1 MPGKEN
7 RDEMTP
13 EECRQDAENR
23 KKKLKSQWIIFL
35 RVGVIAVVAFI
46 AVVVGSIAWFMS
58 NNKVGG
64 TGASI
69 QASGG
74 EYDIAAVGEDVSSTK
89 GQYDKLLD
97 SKPGEPTTVEAQS
110 YIATNDNKPS
120 ITWAITEGTNMKNM
134 QNTESGLEPGS
145 CGSMTFYI
153 IPHKSGQ
160 LDVKLDL
167 TLTGYTYKGDKEPV
181 SSDGITKIDPKVQQL
196 LEGHILLFAGYD
208 KSMNAYSGWI
218 SDDAD
223 AWSLSLDA
231 ENNITLSRNGSG
243 DIIWSAEKIEKDKAY
258 PVTIYWIWPEILE
271 SYLKKADNISRH
283 PSLFPND
290 SSAENTDDPGALP
303 KDLYTTMCKTGSGS
317 TFNRYFRW
325 ENEEVFEKSVT
336 SEKLANMRKNMNP
349 AIYGE
354 MSAYYNLADQYLGEN
369 VRYVKLKLETR

>member
-1 MPGKEN
+1 MPGTEK

-58 NNKVGG
+58 NNKVSG

-74 EYDIAAVGEDVSSTK
+74 EYDIAAVGVDVQSTK

-97 SKPGEPTTVEAQS
+97 SEPGEPTTAQAQS

-120 ITWAITEGTNMKNM
+120 ITWAITDGTNMKNM
-134 QNTESGLEPGS
+134 RNTESGLEPGS

-167 TLTGYTYKGDKEPV
+167 TLTGYAYKGDKEPL
-181 SSDGITKIDPKVQQL
+181 SSGDITKTGPKVQQL

-208 KSMNAYSGWI
+208 KSSNAYSGWI

-223 AWSLSLDA
+223 AWSLSLDD
-231 ENNITLSRNGSG
+231 NNITLSRNDSG
-243 DIIWSAEKIEKDKAY
+243 DIIWSAEKIEKDNAY

-271 SYLKKADNISRH
+271 SYLKKADNIRRY
-283 PSLFPND
+283 PSLFPKD
-290 SSAENTDDPGALP
+290 SSAENEDDSGALP
-303 KDLYTTMCKTGSGS
+303 KNLYATMCKTDSAL

-325 ENEEVFEKSVT
+325 ENEAAFKESVT
-336 SEKLANMRKNMNP
+336 PEKLANMRENMNP
-349 AIYGE
+349 AIYGD

>member
-74 EYDIAAVGEDVSSTK
+74 EYDIAAVGVDAQSTI
-89 GQYDKLLD
+89 GRYDELLD

-110 YIATNDNKPS
+110 YIATNDNKTS

-153 IPHKSGQ
+153 IPHKNGQ

-181 SSDGITKIDPKVQQL
+181 SSGDITKTDPIGPKMQQL

-208 KSMNAYSGWI
+208 KSRNAYSGWI

-231 ENNITLSRNGSG
+231 ENNITLSRNDSG

-271 SYLKKADNISRH
+271 SYLKKADNKSRH

-290 SSAENTDDPGALP
+290 SSADDPGALP
-303 KDLYTTMCKTGSGS
+303 GDLYATMCKISSGS

-325 ENEEVFEKSVT
+325 ENEAAFKESVT
-336 SEKLANMRKNMNP
+336 PEKLANMRENMNP

-354 MSAYYNLADQYLGEN
+354 MSSYYNLADQYLGEN

>member
-74 EYDIAAVGEDVSSTK
+74 EYDIAAVGENVSSTIGK
-89 GQYDKLLD
+89 YDKLLD
-97 SKPGEPTTVEAQS
+97 SEPGEPTTVEEQS

-181 SSDGITKIDPKVQQL
+181 SSDGITKIGPKVQQL

-208 KSMNAYSGWI
+208 KGKNVYSGWI
-218 SDDAD
+218 SDDAA

-271 SYLKKADNISRH
+271 SYLKKADNIIRH
-283 PSLFPND
+283 PSLFPKD
-290 SSAENTDDPGALP
+290 SSVENADDPSALP
-303 KDLYTTMCKTGSGS
+303 VDLYATMCKISSSS

-325 ENEEVFEKSVT
+325 ENETAFKESVT
-336 SEKLANMRKNMNP
+336 PEKLANMRENMNP